1 MDRKIKTYEFGN
13 APSLAF
19 EDGGVLHG
27 FDYEAAEVS
36 GDAYRSKR
44 ARALFKAAHSTPGD
58 EEMTLGVLPGGR
70 WALVGCEC
78 EGHPFAVEV
87 EPWRSLGHQV
97 RKVNP

>member
-1 MDRKIKTYEFGN
+1 MDRKIKAYVFGN
-13 APSLAF
+13 APGLAF
-19 EDGGVLHG
+19 VEGGVLHG

-44 ARALFKAAHSTPGD
+44 ALALFKAAHSAPGD

-87 EPWRSLGHQV
+87 EYCRTHEHL
-97 RKVNP
+97 